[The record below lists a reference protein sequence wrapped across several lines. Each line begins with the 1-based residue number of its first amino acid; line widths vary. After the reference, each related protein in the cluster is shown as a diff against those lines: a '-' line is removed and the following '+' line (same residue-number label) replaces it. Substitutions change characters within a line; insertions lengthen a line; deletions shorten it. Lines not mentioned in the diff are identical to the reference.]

1 MDIGRSAPRYQEMSL
16 LYPRSTKLQ
25 AYLAEYFIAVVGL
38 CRYLFRYGQKSTV
51 QQFTSSLSDSHLKV
65 FQADLDKWSNSIKE
79 QMQLNEAQESSGI
92 RALTR
97 EISRSASAQQRY
109 ATNMRVLDFCSTY
122 DHETSWKQI
131 RKAGNTSFHMQHA
144 EYRKWRDSLD
154 PCTLMYT
161 GRLGSGKSVLSA
173 NIVDDLNLFTDS
185 AQSPVAYF
193 FCKHDIPESL
203 RARTII
209 GSFVRQLLCTVPDL
223 SVPAKSCGNTLA
235 IGDTEKLLEL
245 LFQGFPPNTKAYF
258 VLDGLDEC
266 DTQEQKTLVEAISKI
281 QNKLKV
287 LVCSSFR
294 EEPNNGLQSVTSQ
307 LLATCVVPLP
317 DNNPDIENFI
327 EADLDRCLRQELL
340 TIGDPAL
347 ILDIHDALSKGAQ
360 GMFLWVALQIQS
372 LCGMKTDRA
381 IREAL
386 TDLPKDLSETFARIL
401 RKSGSSDPP
410 LQAKTLQLVLAAQ
423 RPLTIDELREALSV
437 TPGDANWES
446 SRMLNN
452 IYLALACCGCVLMV
466 DEEELTVRV
475 VHHSVK
481 QYMLNGLDG
490 VNHTSFSF
498 GQAQRTLADI
508 VVTYLSYG
516 VFGTEISRVVARP
529 ILAQSAPSK
538 IMQATIGS
546 PGSTRHHAMKLLRSR
561 RQSAFDMSRAIA
573 EARSSFMSKLGNT
586 FWFYAYANTYW
597 QDHITYVS
605 GHNATVFRLSSKLIR
620 NRASDSKDVNND
632 DWARFQW
639 AVNNGNLCVLELL
652 FRSWKFD
659 PNQRDSNGYTPLMT
673 AAKHGRRGTV
683 KTMLEVGMVDID
695 AKGSMGRTSLSWAA
709 LSGHKDTV
717 EVLLSVGKAEVDA
730 KDNYGYTPLFL
741 AATRGHKDTVEVLL
755 SVGKAE
761 VDAKDNNGR
770 TSLDWAVLHGHKDTV
785 EVLLDAGADVDT
797 KNAIGATPLALAVEH
812 GYSDIAEVLLGAGAD
827 VHAKDDA
834 TGETTLLLAVK
845 RGYRDIAEMLLGAGA
860 DVGAKNAIGATP
872 LMVAVGYG
880 YRDVVEVLLGAGAD
894 VHVKDHH
901 GQTALMYAQSK
912 SRSSSTVHED
922 IARRLQSYID
932 SS

>member
-25 AYLAEYFIAVVGL
+25 AYLAEYFIAVVSL
-38 CRYLFRYGQKSTV
+38 CRYLFKFGQKSTV

-65 FQADLDKWSNSIKE
+65 FQADLEKWSSSIKE
-79 QMQLNEAQESSGI
+79 QMQLNEAQESSGF

-97 EISRSASAQQRY
+97 EVSRSASAQQRY

-144 EYRKWRDSLD
+144 EYRKWRDSSD
-154 PCTLMYT
+154 SCTMMYT
-161 GRLGSGKSVLSA
+161 GKLGSGKSVLLA
-173 NIVDDLNLFTDS
+173 NIVDDLSLSTDK

-203 RARTII
+203 LARTII

-223 SVPAKSCGNTLA
+223 GVPAKICGNTLA

-245 LFQGFPPNTKAYF
+245 LFQGFLSNTKAYF

-266 DTQEQKTLVEAISKI
+266 DTQEQETLVEAISKI

-294 EEPNNGLQSVTSQ
+294 EEPSNSLQSVTSQ
-307 LLATCVVPLP
+307 LLAIRFVPLP
-317 DNNPDIENFI
+317 DNNPDIEDFI

-340 TIGDPAL
+340 TIGDPEL
-347 ILDIHDALSKGAQ
+347 ILDIQDALSKGAQ

-372 LCGMKTDRA
+372 LCSMKTDRA

-386 TDLPKDLSETFARIL
+386 ADLPKDLSETFARIL
-401 RKSGSSDPP
+401 RKSGSSDPS

-452 IYLALACCGCVLMV
+452 IHLALACCGCVLMV

-475 VHHSVK
+475 IHHSVK
-481 QYMLNGLDG
+481 QYMLNGLGG

-498 GQAQRTLADI
+498 GQAQRTFADI

-546 PGSTRHHAMKLLRSR
+546 SRSTRHHAMKLLRSR
-561 RQSAFDMSRAIA
+561 RQPAFDMSRAVA
-573 EARSSFMSKLGNT
+573 EARSSFRSKLENT

-597 QDHITYVS
+597 QDHITYIS
-605 GHNATVFRLSSKLIR
+605 GHNDAIFRLSSKLIR
-620 NRASDSKDVNND
+620 NRASDSKDMNND

-639 AVNNGNLCVLELL
+639 AANNGNLGVLELL

-659 PNQRDSNGYTPLMT
+659 PNQRDSNGYTPLIK
-673 AAKHGRRGTV
+673 AARNGRRDTV
-683 KTMLEVGMVDID
+683 EAMLEVGMVDVD
-695 AKGSMGRTSLSWAA
+695 AKSGMGRTSLGWAA
-709 LSGHKDTV
+709 DSGHKDTVEVLLSVGKAEVDTKDNYGYTPLFLAASEGHKDTV

-730 KDNYGYTPLFL
+730 KDNDGRTSLIRAALNGY
-741 AATRGHKDTVEVLL
+741 KDIVEVLL
-755 SVGKAE
+755 G
-761 VDAKDNNGR
+761 
-770 TSLDWAVLHGHKDTV
+770 
-785 EVLLDAGADVDT
+785 AGADVDT
-797 KNAIGATPLALAVEH
+797 KKDSGETALALAVER
-812 GYSDIAEVLLGAGAD
+812 GYSDIAEMLLGAGAD

-834 TGETTLLLAVK
+834 TGRTPLVLATE
-845 RGYRDIAEMLLGAGA
+845 RGYSDIVKMLLGAGA
-860 DVGAKNAIGATP
+860 DVDAKDAIGATP
-872 LMVAVGYG
+872 LMLAAKRGW
-880 YRDVVEVLLGAGAD
+880 RDIVEVLLGAGAD
-894 VHVKDHH
+894 VHVKDNH

-912 SRSSSTVHED
+912 SRLSSTAHED
-922 IARRLQSYID
+922 IIRRLQSYIE

>member
-38 CRYLFRYGQKSTV
+38 CRYLFKFGQKSTV

-65 FQADLDKWSNSIKE
+65 FQADLEKWSSSIKE
-79 QMQLNEAQESSGI
+79 QMQLNEAQESSGF

-97 EISRSASAQQRY
+97 EVSRSALAQQRY

-144 EYRKWRDSLD
+144 EYRKWRDSSD

-161 GRLGSGKSVLSA
+161 GRLGSGKSVLLA
-173 NIVDDLNLFTDS
+173 NIVDDLSLSTDK

-223 SVPAKSCGNTLA
+223 GVPAKSCGNTLA

-245 LFQGFPPNTKAYF
+245 LFQGFLSNTKAYF

-266 DTQEQKTLVEAISKI
+266 DTQEQETLVEAISKI

-294 EEPNNGLQSVTSQ
+294 EEPSNGLQSVISQ
-307 LLATCVVPLP
+307 LLATRFVPLP

-340 TIGDPAL
+340 TIGDPEL
-347 ILDIHDALSKGAQ
+347 ILDIQDALSKGAQ

-372 LCGMKTDRA
+372 LCSMKTDRA

-386 TDLPKDLSETFARIL
+386 ADLPKDLSETFARIL
-401 RKSGSSDPP
+401 RKSGSSDPS

-446 SRMLNN
+446 SRMLNS
-452 IYLALACCGCVLMV
+452 IHLALACCGCVLMV

-475 VHHSVK
+475 IHHSVK
-481 QYMLNGLDG
+481 QYMLNGLGG
-490 VNHTSFSF
+490 VNHMSFSF
-498 GQAQRTLADI
+498 GQAQRTFADI

-516 VFGTEISRVVARP
+516 IFGTEISRVVARP

-546 PGSTRHHAMKLLRSR
+546 SRSTRHHAMKLLRSR
-561 RQSAFDMSRAIA
+561 RQPAFDMSRAVA
-573 EARSSFMSKLGNT
+573 EARSSFRSKLENT

-597 QDHITYVS
+597 QDHITYIS
-605 GHNATVFRLSSKLIR
+605 GHNDAIFRLSSKLIR
-620 NRASDSKDVNND
+620 NRASDSKDMNND

-639 AVNNGNLCVLELL
+639 AVNNGNLGVLELL

-659 PNQRDSNGYTPLMT
+659 PNQRDSNGYTPLIK
-673 AAKHGRRGTV
+673 AARNGRRDTV
-683 KTMLEVGMVDID
+683 EAMLEVGMVDID
-695 AKGSMGRTSLSWAA
+695 AKSGMGRTSLGWAA
-709 LSGHKDTV
+709 NSGHKDTVEVLLSVGKAEVDTKDNYGYTPLFLAASEGHKDTV

-730 KDNYGYTPLFL
+730 KDN
-741 AATRGHKDTVEVLL
+741 D
-755 SVGKAE
+755 
-761 VDAKDNNGR
+761 GR
-770 TSLDWAVLHGHKDTV
+770 TSLIRAAINGYKDIV
-785 EVLLDAGADVDT
+785 
-797 KNAIGATPLALAVEH
+797 
-812 GYSDIAEVLLGAGAD
+812 EVLLGAGAD
-827 VHAKDDA
+827 VDTKKDS
-834 TGETTLLLAVK
+834 GETALALAVE
-845 RGYRDIAEMLLGAGA
+845 RGYSDIAEMLLGAGA
-860 DVGAKNAIGATP
+860 DVHGKDDATGTTPLVLATGRGYSDIVKMLLGAGADVDAKDAVGATP
-872 LMVAVGYG
+872 LMLAARRGW
-880 YRDVVEVLLGAGAD
+880 RDIVEVLLGAGAD
-894 VHVKDHH
+894 VHIKDNH

-912 SRSSSTVHED
+912 SRLSSTAHED
-922 IARRLQSYID
+922 IVRRLQSYIE